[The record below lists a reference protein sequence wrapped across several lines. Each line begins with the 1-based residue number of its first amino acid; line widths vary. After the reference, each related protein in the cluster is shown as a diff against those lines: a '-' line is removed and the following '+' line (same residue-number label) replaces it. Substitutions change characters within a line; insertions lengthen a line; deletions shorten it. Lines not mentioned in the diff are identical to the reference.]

1 MRDGDRTVLVTGS
14 TGGIGKETAR
24 ILAARGTRVVL
35 TGRDPARADEAAEEL
50 RAATGNPYV
59 EALTADVTSAAALR
73 SLARTVTERHG
84 TLHALVNNA
93 GVNPPRRLLTE
104 DGVESAFA
112 GNVLAPYL
120 LTRLLL
126 GPLRHGARESGEPSR
141 VVNVTGGIPR
151 GTLDPGNLQ
160 AEKRF
165 SGWLTDTQY
174 NRSKLALTAMSR
186 TLAEHCAEEGGGV
199 AVTVVYPGHAD
210 TPMNRSLP
218 VRTYPRLVRPL
229 VPLVRAL
236 MPVLWGD
243 TSGPA
248 RNVARAVTGPYAGD
262 GGVYVDMKGRRSRW
276 PAGTGDPVVRAA
288 IWEMCERLAPL
299 DGPVPSGAPAAQEP
313 ERRKPM
319 SW

>member
-1 MRDGDRTVLVTGS
+1 MHGRSRTVLVTGS

-24 ILAARGTRVVL
+24 QLAALGAHVVL
-35 TGRDPARADEAAEEL
+35 TGRDPARAAQAADEL
-50 RAATGNPYV
+50 RAGTGNPHI
-59 EALTADVTSAAALR
+59 EALTADVTSPRALR
-73 SLARTVTERHG
+73 ALAATVTERHG
-84 TLHALVNNA
+84 ALHALVNNA

-126 GPLRHGARESGEPSR
+126 GPMRRGAEESGEAAR
-141 VVNVTGGIPR
+141 VVNVTGGVPR
-151 GTLDPGNLQ
+151 GPLDPANLE

-186 TLAEHCAEEGGGV
+186 TLAGHCAEHGV

-210 TPMNRSLP
+210 TPMNRALP
-218 VRTYPRLVRPL
+218 LRTYPRLVRPL

-243 TSGPA
+243 AGRPA
-248 RNVARAVTGPYAGD
+248 RNVVRAVTGPAEPGPEGAYL
-262 GGVYVDMKGRRSRW
+262 DMKGRRARW

-288 IWEMCERLAPL
+288 IWEKCERLAP
-299 DGPVPSGAPAAQEP
+299 PAGGQDRP
-313 ERRKPM
+313 ERKPM

>member
-1 MRDGDRTVLVTGS
+1 MDGRTVLVTGS

-24 ILAARGTRVVL
+24 ALAARGARVVL
-35 TGRDPARADEAAEEL
+35 TGRDPARAAAAAAEL
-50 RAATGNPYV
+50 REGTGNAAV
-59 EALTADVTSAAALR
+59 EAFTADVTSQREVRALAAA
-73 SLARTVTERHG
+73 VTDRHG
-84 TLHALVNNA
+84 ALHCLVNNA
-93 GVNPPRRLLTE
+93 GVNPPGRLLTE
-104 DGVESAFA
+104 DGIESAFA

-126 GPLRHGARESGEPSR
+126 APLRRGAEESGEPSR

-186 TLAEHCAEEGGGV
+186 TLAGHCAERGV

-210 TPMNRSLP
+210 TPMNRALP
-218 VRTYPRLVRPL
+218 TRTYPRLVRPF

-243 TSGPA
+243 TAAPA
-248 RNVARAVTGPYAGD
+248 RNVVRAVTGPAAP
-262 GGVYVDMKGRRSRW
+262 GGGYLDMKGRRSRW

-299 DGPVPSGAPAAQEP
+299 SGGSRCPGSGGSGS
-313 ERRKPM
+313 RRPRR
-319 SW
+319 